1 MSQMKF
7 QFWPNK
13 MVARWK
19 ARGEILMNKTILIAV
34 IVFGMV
40 CSFGTSQAFG
50 QAVYGGI
57 FGTVTDQSG
66 AAVANAKVTVTSA
79 TKAISVEATTN
90 DSGNYSVT
98 HLIPDTYNVRIEGAG
113 FKGLENKNITV
124 SADTSVKVDGKFEVG
139 GTTETVEVMAEAPQ
153 LKTDRADVATIFN
166 DKAVEDLPLF
176 NRNFTALVLA
186 SPGAQQL
193 GWSHASSENPQGSLQ
208 TKVNGQTF
216 AGTGFMLDG
225 TDNRDPIL
233 GIIVINPTLESVTE
247 AKMTSQNYDAEFG
260 QAIAGVVASQTK
272 SGTNSLHG
280 SGFGFRRSDATQAR
294 DPFSQ
299 GPRNANPVTG
309 RTIPPSLYGQY
320 GGAVGGPII
329 KDKLFFFGDYQ
340 ATRSKIGSSFLQSI
354 PSALVRSTCGDASS
368 ASCNLSE
375 YPNQIYDPQ
384 TGVQDPASPLFGT
397 GRTPF
402 AGNLIPNDRISP
414 QARALLNQFPA
425 PNGPGL
431 TANFAAGG
439 NGIFNTDQFNVRID
453 DQTTS
458 KLHSFGRYSFA
469 NYSLT
474 GATAFG
480 DLGGNG
486 FGTGGFAGQSK
497 SRDQSI
503 AAGFDYAFRPSV
515 LTDFRFGY
523 VRYHVGVVPNGVGTT
538 PASDVGIPG
547 LNTGTD
553 FTSGQPSYFV
563 GSSGG
568 DGTDIGA
575 VTTSGGLSNF
585 GFGLGVNRCNCP
597 LTEQEDQF
605 QFVNNWTKIAG
616 NHQIKFGGDVRYARN
631 LRVPSDRHRA
641 GELTFARERTSLAGS
656 ANPTG
661 EAMATFLLGDVTTFS
676 RYVSSSLTAAER
688 QKRFYFYGQDT
699 WRATAKLTIAYGLRW
714 DIMNPEYVNQN
725 GNGGLLDLATGDIR
739 VGGVGGIGRNFNV
752 EKNWRNFAP
761 RLGIAYQITP
771 KTVVRM
777 GYGRSYDIG
786 VFGSIFGHAVTQNL
800 PVLAVQNDNPNS
812 QTDRVFT
819 LATGP
824 TALVLPDVPSDGL
837 LPLPAGI
844 FSRSRPSRMRLARL
858 DAYNLTVQHQFTNT
872 ISADIAFVGN
882 NGHGFYANNPDVNV
896 NQPTVVGFGALN
908 GPSKN
913 QRRPYFSSF
922 GWTQDISYFGND
934 APSFYD
940 ALQAKVD
947 KRFASGLQFVGHYTW
962 SKNLSHDGGYANID
976 PQVNYGPDD
985 FNRRHVFSLSA
996 VYDLPF
1002 GKGRRFMGGA
1012 SRALNLLIGG
1022 FQLNTTTN
1030 WSSGLPWS
1038 ASYNE
1043 CNSDQ
1048 DVGVCR
1054 PILVGDFKSSAGDF
1068 NPGDAL
1074 TNPTVRFFSPV
1085 GAMPLNGD
1093 TSGPF
1098 QRPELATFGSGRN
1111 AFIGPGFFNSDMS
1124 LFKNFAI
1131 TERIGAQFRFEAFNV
1146 FNHMNLGQ
1154 PNNCIDCTGSAGL
1167 ITNLAANASMRQLN
1181 FGLKLNF

>member
-1 MSQMKF
+1 
-7 QFWPNK
+7 
-13 MVARWK
+13 
-19 ARGEILMNKTILIAV
+19 MNKRFLVALL
-34 IVFGMV
+34 VFGV
-40 CSFGTSQAFG
+40 IFSFGTSQAFG
-50 QAVYGGI
+50 QAVYGSV
-57 FGTVTDQSG
+57 FGTVTDPSG

-79 TKAISVEATTN
+79 SKGTSVEALSN

-98 HLIPDTYNVRIEGAG
+98 HLVPDTYNVRIEGAG
-113 FKGLENKNITV
+113 FKGLENKGILV
-124 SADTSVKVDGKFEVG
+124 SADTAVKVDGKFEVG
-139 GTTETVEVMAEAPQ
+139 GNTETVEVTAEAPQ

-280 SGFGFRRSDATQAR
+280 SAFGFRRSDATQAR

-299 GPRNANPVTG
+299 APSKANPITG
-309 RTIPPSLYGQY
+309 RTIPPTLYAQY
-320 GGAVGGPII
+320 GASVGGPII

-340 ATRSKIGSSFLQSI
+340 ATRSKVGSSFLQSV
-354 PSALVRSTCGDASS
+354 PSALVRSTCGDPNS
-368 ASCNLSE
+368 AICDLSQ
-375 YPNQIYDPQ
+375 YGNQIYDPE
-384 TGVQDPASPLFGT
+384 TGAADGT
-397 GRTPF
+397 GRAPF
-402 AGNLIPNDRISP
+402 IGNIIPNDRVSP
-414 QARALLNQFPA
+414 QARALINQFPNA
-425 PNGPGL
+425 TTAGL
-431 TANFAAGG
+431 INNFAAGG
-439 NGIFNTDQFNVRID
+439 NGIFNNDQFNIRID
-453 DQTTS
+453 DQATA
-458 KLHSFGRYSFA
+458 KLHTFGRYSFA
-469 NYSLT
+469 NYTLT
-474 GATAFG
+474 GAGAFG

-486 FGTGGFAGQSK
+486 FGTGGFAGASK
-497 SRDQSI
+497 SRDQSF
-503 AAGFDYAFRPSV
+503 AGGFDYAFRPSV

-523 VRYHVGVVPNGVGTT
+523 VRYHVGVAPNGVGTT
-538 PASDVGIPG
+538 PATDIGIPG

-563 GSSGG
+563 GNSGG
-568 DGTDIGA
+568 DGTDTGQI
-575 VTTSGGLSNF
+575 TTTGGLSNF
-585 GFGLGVNRCNCP
+585 GYGLGVNRCNCP

-605 QFVNNWTKIAG
+605 QFVNNWTKITG
-616 NHQIKFGGDVRYARN
+616 NHQIKFGGDIRYARN
-631 LRVPSDRHRA
+631 LRVPSDNHRA

-656 ANPTG
+656 TDPTG
-661 EAMATFLLGDVTTFS
+661 VALATFLLGDVTTFK
-676 RYVSSSLTAAER
+676 RYVSTSLTAAER

-699 WRATAKLTIAYGLRW
+699 WRATSKLTIAYGLRW
-714 DIMNPEYVNQN
+714 DIMNPEYVNAD
-725 GNGGLLDLATGDIR
+725 GNGSLLDLNTGFLR
-739 VGGVGGIGRNFNV
+739 VGGVGGIDRNFNV
-752 EKNWRNFAP
+752 EKNWKNFAP
-761 RLGIAYQITP
+761 RLGIAYQLTP
-771 KTVVRM
+771 KTVLRM

-800 PVLAVQNDNPNS
+800 PVLAVQNQNPNS

-819 LATGP
+819 LAAGP
-824 TALVLPDVPSDGL
+824 DEPVFPDVPSNGL
-837 LPLPAGI
+837 LPLPDGI
-844 FSRSRPSRMRLARL
+844 FARARPTRMRLARL
-858 DAYNLTVQHQFTNT
+858 DAYNVTVQHQFTNT
-872 ISADIAFVGN
+872 VSAELAFVGN
-882 NGHGFYANNPDVNV
+882 NGHGFYANNPDLNV
-896 NQPTVVGFGALN
+896 NQPTVVGFGVPG

-913 QRRPYFSSF
+913 ERRPYFSKF
-922 GWTQDISYFGND
+922 GWTQDISYFAND
-934 APSFYD
+934 GPSFYD

-962 SKNLSHDGGYANID
+962 SKNLSHDSGYANID

-985 FNRRHVFSLSA
+985 FNRKHVFSFSA

-1002 GKGRRFMGGA
+1002 GKGRRFMA
-1012 SRALNLLIGG
+1012 NSSRALDLIIGG

-1048 DVGVCR
+1048 DVGICR
-1054 PILVGDFKSSAGDF
+1054 PILVGDFSTSVGHFDPVAGTVPF
-1068 NPGDAL
+1068 FTPVPAL
-1074 TNPTVRFFSPV
+1074 TN
-1085 GAMPLNGD
+1085 NGD
-1093 TSGPF
+1093 TQGAF
-1098 QRPELATFGSGRN
+1098 QRPGLAEFGSGRN
-1111 AFIGPGFFNSDMS
+1111 AFTGPSFFNSDLS

-1131 TERIGAQFRFEAFNV
+1131 TERFGAQFRFEAFNV
-1146 FNHMNLGQ
+1146 FNHVNLNN
-1154 PNNCIDCTGSAGL
+1154 PNNCIDCSGSGL
-1167 ITNLAANASMRQLN
+1167 ITSLAPNATMRQLN
-1181 FGLKLNF
+1181 FGLKLTF